1 MIKNIKSLILS
12 IIVVPIIG
20 LSISNY
26 QVSAAEQF
34 YTKGWNNNSVI
45 KDGTTGVQNNTGRD
59 VVDITVAAWYGTGYG
74 HTWVRGFSHNQN
86 VIDFYRENFHD
97 KNAQIWAGVRK
108 VSIETKGNT
117 TNTPPPS
124 FLMGTTDPQKS
135 TTDGSNIIW
144 AANLAYDVLGL
155 INVPTNTIA
164 ALVNQL
170 NSYAGSGGVTVK
182 GGSYATTVTQTA
194 PISWNDSTFDWSKTE
209 LGIDNPWNNPDGL
222 ITGERKG
229 MSTSFWYNLG
239 AENTS
244 FPMKSSV
251 QIQYHV
257 RAVSSNGVGY
267 DWYPLAYTEKS
278 YVVNAK

>member
-34 YTKGWNNNSVI
+34 YTKGWNNNSAI
-45 KDGTTGVQNNTGRD
+45 KDGTTGTQNNTGRD
-59 VVDITVAAWYGTGYG
+59 VVDITVASWYGDGYG
-74 HTWVRGFSHNQN
+74 HTWVREFSHNQN
-86 VIDFYRENFHD
+86 VIDYYKENFHD
-97 KNAQIWAGVRK
+97 KNGQIWAGVRK
-108 VSIETKGNT
+108 VSTETKSNT
-117 TNTPPPS
+117 TSIPPS
-124 FLMGTTDPQKS
+124 FTMGTTDPDQS
-135 TTDGSNIIW
+135 PTSSGQIIW
-144 AANLAYDVLGL
+144 VANIAYDVLG
-155 INVPTNTIA
+155 IANVPTNTIA

-170 NSYAGSGGVTVK
+170 NSYAGSGGVTVNK
-182 GGSYATTVTQTA
+182 SSAYARKVIQTA

-209 LGIDNPWNNPDGL
+209 LGIDNPGSNPDGL
-222 ITGERKG
+222 ISGERKG
-229 MSTSFWYNLG
+229 VAVSFWYNLG
-239 AENTS
+239 TSNTS

-251 QIQYHV
+251 EIQYHV

-278 YVVNAK
+278 YYVNAK